1 MGKSRSGCSTSTIA
15 RSRGDFGP
23 MNAVILIPARFES
36 SRYPGKPLV
45 ALNGATGTAKPL
57 IQRSVEAA
65 RRVAG
70 VSGVFVVTDDE
81 RIAEACT
88 RFGVGVIMTSTA
100 CRNGTERCAEAL
112 ASLHDPDLV
121 INFQGD
127 ALLTPPSFV
136 EALIAHMKQDSEA
149 QVATPAIRLR
159 REEVQ
164 ALQAEEAAGRV
175 GGTTAVTDSRGRAL
189 YFSKRLIPHLPDW
202 AFDAELTPVKLHV
215 GVYAYRPAA
224 LRHYVETPLAELE
237 TLEGLEQLRFLDAGV
252 PVAVVEVEP
261 PPYALRELNNPEDVA
276 PIEQALAEA
285 GLE

>member
-1 MGKSRSGCSTSTIA
+1 
-15 RSRGDFGP
+15 
-23 MNAVILIPARFES
+23 MNNVILIPARFQS

-45 ALNGATGTAKPL
+45 ELKGAGGTPKPL

-65 RRVAG
+65 RKVAG

-88 RFGVGVIMTSTA
+88 KFGVGVIMTSPE

-112 ASLHDPDLV
+112 AALHEPDLV

-127 ALLTPPSFV
+127 ALLTPPAFV
-136 EALIAHMKQDSEA
+136 EALIARMEQDRDA
-149 QVATPAIRLR
+149 LVATPALRLR
-159 REEVQ
+159 SDEVR

-175 GGTTAVTDSRGRAL
+175 GGTTVVTDNAGYGL
-189 YFSKRLIPHLPDW
+189 YFSKRLIPHLP
-202 AFDAELTPVKLHV
+202 ASALEGEMSPVRLHV
-215 GVYAYRPAA
+215 GVYAYRPQA
-224 LRHYVETPLAELE
+224 LERYVATPVSELE
-237 TLEGLEQLRFLDAGV
+237 TLEGLEQLRFLAAGI
-252 PVAVVEVEP
+252 PVAVVDVATP
-261 PPYALRELNNPEDVA
+261 PFALRELNNPEDVA